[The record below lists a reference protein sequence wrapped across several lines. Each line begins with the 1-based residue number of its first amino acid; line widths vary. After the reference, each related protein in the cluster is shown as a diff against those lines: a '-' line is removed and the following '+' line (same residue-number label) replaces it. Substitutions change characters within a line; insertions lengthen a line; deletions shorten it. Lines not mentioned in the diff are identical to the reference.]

1 MLYSKFISIVQFGFH
16 RRPRQ
21 NIVLWFANTVLIEAI
36 AGAGKKSHLTRF
48 AEYYT
53 CSWYLVGNSYR
64 NAGCWYSSQRY
75 TPTDR
80 KVVNVHSYTFINIY
94 IMAHLLCAEE
104 HWFIWVRVMVM
115 VMECRTP
122 LKSNDWQNCVQMC
135 WTLNWK
141 LTTFLVPPF
150 SSVGV

>member
-80 KVVNVHSYTFINIY
+80 KVVNVHSYTFVNIY

-104 HWFIWVRVMVM
+104 HWFIWVM